1 MLRLLMQILFIF
13 GLSRCNIFGEESV
26 KNKVIVILGPTAT
39 HKSEVAVYLA
49 RKFSIEIVSA
59 DSMQFYKGMDIG
71 TDKVSKVI
79 RQEVPHH
86 FIDIITVQEEFSIAD
101 FKKLAIKT
109 IEEIVSRAYFPLIA
123 GGSGLYIRALT
134 ENFPVETSAPPD
146 KNLREKLSNM
156 PIYEL
161 RKLANE
167 IDPVATE
174 KVGKSDR
181 KRLIRVIEYFKITG
195 RKISEV
201 SNDEAPFNF
210 LKIGLVQERD
220 ALYNSINLRVD
231 RMFEEGFVKEVAM
244 LKKNYENWSK
254 TALQAIGYKDV
265 IMYLDGEIPL
275 DKAIF
280 MIKQKTRNFAKRQIT
295 WFKKENDV
303 VWFNTENLND
313 VLPAIEE
320 RVKEFAY
327 GD

>member
-1 MLRLLMQILFIF
+1 M
-13 GLSRCNIFGEESV
+13 

-49 RKFSIEIVSA
+49 RKFPIEIVSA

-79 RQEVPHH
+79 CQEVPHH

-134 ENFPVETSAPPD
+134 ENFPVETSASPD

-201 SNDEAPFNF
+201 SNDEASFNF

-231 RMFEEGFVKEVAM
+231 RMFEEGFVKEVAI

-254 TALQAIGYKDV
+254 TALQAIGYKEV

-280 MIKQKTRNFAKRQIT
+280 IIKQKTRNFAKRQIT

-303 VWFNTENLND
+303 VWFNTENFND
-313 VLPAIEE
+313 VLPDIEE
-320 RVKEFAY
+320 RVKEFVY

>member
-1 MLRLLMQILFIF
+1 M
-13 GLSRCNIFGEESV
+13 

-49 RKFSIEIVSA
+49 RKFPIEIVSA

-134 ENFPVETSAPPD
+134 ENFPVETSASPD
-146 KNLREKLSNM
+146 KNLREKLSNT

-201 SNDEAPFNF
+201 SNDEASFNF

-231 RMFEEGFVKEVAM
+231 RMFEEGFVKEVAI

-254 TALQAIGYKDV
+254 TALQAIGYKEV

-280 MIKQKTRNFAKRQIT
+280 IIKQKTRNFAKRQIT

-303 VWFNTENLND
+303 VWFNTENFND
-313 VLPAIEE
+313 VLPDIEE
-320 RVKEFAY
+320 RVKEFVY

>member
-1 MLRLLMQILFIF
+1 M
-13 GLSRCNIFGEESV
+13 

-49 RKFSIEIVSA
+49 RKFPIEIVSA

-79 RQEVPHH
+79 REELPHH

-101 FKKLAIKT
+101 FKKLVIKT

-210 LKIGLVQERD
+210 LKIGLVQERN

-231 RMFEEGFVKEVAM
+231 RMFEEGFVKEVAI

-254 TALQAIGYKDV
+254 TALQAIGYKEV

-280 MIKQKTRNFAKRQIT
+280 VIKQKTRNFAKRQIT

-320 RVKEFAY
+320 HVKEFVY

>member
-1 MLRLLMQILFIF
+1 M
-13 GLSRCNIFGEESV
+13 
-26 KNKVIVILGPTAT
+26 KDKVIVILGPTAT

-49 RKFSIEIVSA
+49 RKFPIEIVSA

-79 RQEVPHH
+79 REELPHH

-109 IEEIVSRAYFPLIA
+109 IEEIVSRAYFPLIV

-134 ENFPVETSAPPD
+134 ENFPVETSASPD

-201 SNDEAPFNF
+201 SNDEASFNF

-231 RMFEEGFVKEVAM
+231 RMFEEGFVKEVAI

-254 TALQAIGYKDV
+254 TALQAIGYKEV

-280 MIKQKTRNFAKRQIT
+280 IIKQKTRNFAKRQIT

-303 VWFNTENLND
+303 VWFNTENFND

-320 RVKEFAY
+320 RVKEFVY

>member
-1 MLRLLMQILFIF
+1 M
-13 GLSRCNIFGEESV
+13 

-49 RKFSIEIVSA
+49 RKFPIEIVSA

-201 SNDEAPFNF
+201 SNDEASFNF

-280 MIKQKTRNFAKRQIT
+280 VIKQKTRNFAKRQIT

-313 VLPAIEE
+313 VLLAIEE

>member
-1 MLRLLMQILFIF
+1 M
-13 GLSRCNIFGEESV
+13 

-49 RKFSIEIVSA
+49 RKFPIEIISA

-79 RQEVPHH
+79 REELPHH

-101 FKKLAIKT
+101 FKKLVIKT

-210 LKIGLVQERD
+210 LKIGLVQERN

-231 RMFEEGFVKEVAM
+231 RMFEEGFVKEVAI

-254 TALQAIGYKDV
+254 TALQAIGYKEV

-280 MIKQKTRNFAKRQIT
+280 VIKQKTRNFAKRQIT

-320 RVKEFAY
+320 HVKEFVY

>member
-1 MLRLLMQILFIF
+1 
-13 GLSRCNIFGEESV
+13 
-26 KNKVIVILGPTAT
+26 
-39 HKSEVAVYLA
+39 
-49 RKFSIEIVSA
+49 
-59 DSMQFYKGMDIG
+59 MQFYKGMDIG

-79 RQEVPHH
+79 REELPHH

-101 FKKLAIKT
+101 FKKLVIKT

-123 GGSGLYIRALT
+123 GGSVLYIRALT

-210 LKIGLVQERD
+210 LKIGLVQERN

-231 RMFEEGFVKEVAM
+231 RMFEEGFVKEVAI

-254 TALQAIGYKDV
+254 TALQAIGYKEV

-280 MIKQKTRNFAKRQIT
+280 VIKQKTRNFAKRQIT

-320 RVKEFAY
+320 HVKEFVY

>member
-1 MLRLLMQILFIF
+1 M
-13 GLSRCNIFGEESV
+13 

-49 RKFSIEIVSA
+49 RKFPIEIVSA

-71 TDKVSKVI
+71 TDKVSKGI

-174 KVGKSDR
+174 KVGKGDR

-201 SNDEAPFNF
+201 LNDEAPFNF

-231 RMFEEGFVKEVAM
+231 RMFEEGFVKEVAI

-280 MIKQKTRNFAKRQIT
+280 IIKQKTRNFAKRQIT

-320 RVKEFAY
+320 RVKEFVY

>member
-1 MLRLLMQILFIF
+1 
-13 GLSRCNIFGEESV
+13 V

-49 RKFSIEIVSA
+49 RKFPIEIISA

-79 RQEVPHH
+79 REELPHH

-101 FKKLAIKT
+101 FKKLVIKT

-210 LKIGLVQERD
+210 LKIGLVQERN

-231 RMFEEGFVKEVAM
+231 RMFEEGFVKEVAI

-254 TALQAIGYKDV
+254 TALQAIGYKEV

-280 MIKQKTRNFAKRQIT
+280 VIKQKTRNFAKRQIT

-320 RVKEFAY
+320 HVKEFVY

>member
-1 MLRLLMQILFIF
+1 M
-13 GLSRCNIFGEESV
+13 

-49 RKFSIEIVSA
+49 RKFPIEIVAA

-79 RQEVPHH
+79 REELQHH

-123 GGSGLYIRALT
+123 GGSGLYIRVLT

-156 PIYEL
+156 PIFEL

-174 KVGKSDR
+174 KVGKGDR
-181 KRLIRVIEYFKITG
+181 KRLIRVIEYFKISG

-201 SNDEAPFNF
+201 SNDEASFNF

-220 ALYNSINLRVD
+220 ALYNSINRRVD

>member
-1 MLRLLMQILFIF
+1 
-13 GLSRCNIFGEESV
+13 V

-49 RKFSIEIVSA
+49 RKFPIEIVSA

-86 FIDIITVQEEFSIAD
+86 FIDIIMVQEEFSIAD

-123 GGSGLYIRALT
+123 GGAGLYIRALT

-181 KRLIRVIEYFKITG
+181 KRLIRIIEYFKITG

-231 RMFEEGFVKEVAM
+231 RMFEAGFVKEVAI

-254 TALQAIGYKDV
+254 TALQAIGYKEV

-280 MIKQKTRNFAKRQIT
+280 IIKQKTRNFAKRQIT

-303 VWFNTENLND
+303 VWFNTENFND
-313 VLPAIEE
+313 VLPDIEE
-320 RVKEFAY
+320 RVKEFVY

>member
-1 MLRLLMQILFIF
+1 M
-13 GLSRCNIFGEESV
+13 

-49 RKFSIEIVSA
+49 RKFPIEIVSA

-101 FKKLAIKT
+101 FKKFVIKT

-123 GGSGLYIRALT
+123 GGAGLYIRALT

-210 LKIGLVQERD
+210 LKIGLVQERN

-231 RMFEEGFVKEVAM
+231 RMFEEGFVKEVAI

-254 TALQAIGYKDV
+254 TALQAIGYKEV

-275 DKAIF
+275 DKVIF
-280 MIKQKTRNFAKRQIT
+280 IIKQKTRNFAKRQIT

-320 RVKEFAY
+320 RVKEFVY

>member
-1 MLRLLMQILFIF
+1 M
-13 GLSRCNIFGEESV
+13 

-49 RKFSIEIVSA
+49 RKFPIEIVSA

-167 IDPVATE
+167 IDLVATE
-174 KVGKSDR
+174 KVGKGDR

-201 SNDEAPFNF
+201 LNDEAPFNF

-231 RMFEEGFVKEVAM
+231 RMFEEGFVKEVAI

-254 TALQAIGYKDV
+254 TALQAIGYKEV

-280 MIKQKTRNFAKRQIT
+280 IIKQKTRNFAKRQIT

-320 RVKEFAY
+320 RVKEFVY

>member
-1 MLRLLMQILFIF
+1 M
-13 GLSRCNIFGEESV
+13 

-49 RKFSIEIVSA
+49 RKFPIEIVSA

-86 FIDIITVQEEFSIAD
+86 FIDIITVQEEFSIAG

-210 LKIGLVQERD
+210 LKIGLVQERN

-231 RMFEEGFVKEVAM
+231 RMFEEGFVKEVAI

-254 TALQAIGYKDV
+254 TALQAIGYKEV

-280 MIKQKTRNFAKRQIT
+280 VIKQKTRNFAKRQIT

-320 RVKEFAY
+320 RVKEFVY